1 LKTKLLTGLGLLLLL
16 AGVAAFLGFRP
27 DFGGD
32 KRQAQETLE
41 SGISL
46 FNQKQYVEALSA
58 LEQVPAGSPQE
69 ARAFYYRGSAQIM
82 LKDYESAVRELEQ
95 ALALE
100 PGDAGTL
107 YGLGVAYFKLGNLKL
122 SKSYF
127 AAVLEINPNDEQ
139 ARGLMDIMAKLERQ
153 SEAAPAPESE
163 DETGN

>member
-1 LKTKLLTGLGLLLLL
+1 MKTRLLTGVGLLLLL
-16 AGVAAFLGFRP
+16 AGIAAFLGFRP

-32 KRQAQETLE
+32 ARRAQEALE

-46 FNQKQYVEALSA
+46 FNQKQYDEALSA
-58 LEQVPAGSPQE
+58 LERVPAGSPQE
-69 ARAFYYRGSAQIM
+69 ARALYYRGSVHIN
-82 LKDYESAVRELEQ
+82 LKDYDAAAREFEQ
-95 ALALE
+95 ALVLQ
-100 PGDAGTL
+100 PNDPGTL

-127 AAVLEINPNDEQ
+127 AAVLEINPNDEH
-139 ARGLMDIMAKLERQ
+139 ARGLMDIMAGLERQ

>member
-1 LKTKLLTGLGLLLLL
+1 MKTRLLTGLGLLLLIV
-16 AGVAAFLGFRP
+16 GVAGFLGLWP
-27 DFGGD
+27 DFGAQE
-32 KRQAQETLE
+32 RQAQASLE
-41 SGISL
+41 SGIRL
-46 FNQKQYVEALSA
+46 FNEKQYAASLEA

-69 ARAFYYRGSAQIM
+69 AEALYYTGSAHLM
-82 LKDYESAVRELEQ
+82 LKDNAAAAREFEQ
-95 ALALE
+95 ALALR
-100 PGDAGTL
+100 PDDPGTL

-163 DETGN
+163 EETGN